1 MNHFGQDFHFFSL
14 ALIFSKFFEGIKE
27 KVPKYQ
33 KGSKFS

>member
-1 MNHFGQDFHFFSL
+1 MNHFGQNFHFFFIGFYFL
-14 ALIFSKFFEGIKE
+14 EIFEGIKE